1 MVEEVA
7 GETIPVTAVD
17 AHLEAVTDNPD
28 GTVTV
33 TLLVERI
40 SVSHGLKLRAPA
52 GDTRDLFTN
61 YALRP
66 SGDMPVRVRLGSRE
80 VAETLDGLGKIGKEV
95 ITLISD
101 IHRLLVYVDKQ
112 ERGKAPPR
120 EAAYEFGKN
129 SPR

>member
-1 MVEEVA
+1 MAEEVA
-7 GETIPVTAVD
+7 GETIPITAVD
-17 AHLEAVTDNPD
+17 AHLGAVTDNPD

-52 GDTRDLFTN
+52 GDTRELFTN

-66 SGDMPVRVRLGSRE
+66 AGDMPVRVRLDSRE
-80 VAETLDGLGKIGKEV
+80 VAETIDGLGKVGKEV
-95 ITLISD
+95 INTISD
-101 IHRLLVYVDKQ
+101 MHRLFVYVDKR
-112 ERGKAPPR
+112 ERGKVPQP

>member
-1 MVEEVA
+1 MAEEVV
-7 GETIPVTAVD
+7 GESIPATAVD
-17 AHLEAVTDNPD
+17 AHLEAVTGNPD

-40 SVSHGLKLRAPA
+40 SVSHGLRLRAPA
-52 GDTRDLFTN
+52 GDTRELFTN

-66 SGDMPVRVRLGSRE
+66 AGDMPVRVRLSSRE
-80 VAETLDGLGKIGKEV
+80 AAEMLDGLGEIGKEV

-101 IHRLLVYVDKQ
+101 MHKLFVYVDRQ
-112 ERGKAPPR
+112 ERGKTPPP